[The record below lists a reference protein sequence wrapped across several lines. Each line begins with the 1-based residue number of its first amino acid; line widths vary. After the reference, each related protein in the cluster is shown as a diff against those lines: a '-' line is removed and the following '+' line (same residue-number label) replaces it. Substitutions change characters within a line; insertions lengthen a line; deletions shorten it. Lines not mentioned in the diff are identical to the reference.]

1 MQALVGAW
9 RTTSLVTSLTYVPK
23 AYTPNVESI
32 FSSSAIY
39 PDFPFQR
46 LPGSTASW
54 LEELIWST
62 RNHSGFPWKWSIQR
76 HLNASKY
83 WHKSINTDAIHLIN
97 LSQAYL
103 H

>member
-32 FSSSAIY
+32 SRSSAIY

-46 LPGSTASW
+46 LPGTTASW

-62 RNHSGFPWKWSIQR
+62 RKPLGIPLETVDSATLKCVEVLTQKH
-76 HLNASKY
+76 
-83 WHKSINTDAIHLIN
+83 
-97 LSQAYL
+97 
-103 H
+103 